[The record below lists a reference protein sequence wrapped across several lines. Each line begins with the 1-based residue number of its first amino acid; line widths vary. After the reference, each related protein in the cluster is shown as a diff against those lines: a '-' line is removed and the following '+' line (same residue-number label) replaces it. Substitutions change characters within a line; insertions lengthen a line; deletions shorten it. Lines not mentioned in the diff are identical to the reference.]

1 MRKQPNFQEIMTL
14 QRKENN
20 SIISIRWI
28 FVNSLCQ
35 KYMKALVLY
44 MINTANE
51 TKNQMRDSA
60 VIDDAEPGQCDDWI
74 HQKMKAVSIFS
85 TCNLSLWYQQPVQTL
100 LSNELK
106 LIILSNY
113 LAVLWVILSDAYC
126 KLVSWIQD
134 QQFNKIKCIYTTTR
148 Q

>member
-1 MRKQPNFQEIMTL
+1 
-14 QRKENN
+14 
-20 SIISIRWI
+20 
-28 FVNSLCQ
+28 
-35 KYMKALVLY
+35 

-51 TKNQMRDSA
+51 TKNQMRDSS
-60 VIDDAEPGQCDDWI
+60 VIDDAEPDQCDDWI

>member
-51 TKNQMRDSA
+51 TKNQMRDSS
-60 VIDDAEPGQCDDWI
+60 VIDDAEPDQCDD
-74 HQKMKAVSIFS
+74 
-85 TCNLSLWYQQPVQTL
+85 
-100 LSNELK
+100 
-106 LIILSNY
+106 
-113 LAVLWVILSDAYC
+113 
-126 KLVSWIQD
+126 
-134 QQFNKIKCIYTTTR
+134 
-148 Q
+148 